1 MEFVIIT
8 GLSGAGKS
16 RALEAIEDIGF
27 FCVDNMPPVLLEK
40 FAELCS
46 QSQGKLSKV
55 ALVIDIRGGDLFTNL
70 IDEINALK
78 KLDYI
83 QLKTIFLDAND
94 SAIIR
99 RYKETRRRHPLQD
112 SIDVSVETALNRERE
127 ILTSI
132 KNIADVV
139 IDTSLLSTTQLKDHV
154 AKAVTDETKGFSM
167 NFVSFGFKY
176 GILQEADMVFDA
188 RFLPNPFYIDGLKH
202 KTGNNDDVYDYV
214 FGFEQTKVFA
224 NKIIDLIEFLTPN
237 FMEEGKTNITIGI
250 GCTGGKHR
258 SVALARYLNDYFTDK
273 GNLSV
278 ASHRDITK

>member
-83 QLKTIFLDAND
+83 QLKTIFLGAND

-112 SIDVSVETALNRERE
+112 GIDVTVEAALSKERE
-127 ILTSI
+127 ILSAI

-154 AKAVTDETKGFSM
+154 AKAVTDEAKGFSM

-202 KTGNNDDVYDYV
+202 KTGNNDDVYNYV
-214 FGFEQTKVFA
+214 FDFEQTKIFV
-224 NKIIDLIEFLTPN
+224 NKITDLIEFLTPN
-237 FMEEGKTNITIGI
+237 FMEEGKTNITVGI

-258 SVALARYLNDYFTDK
+258 SVAIARYLNDYFTNK
-273 GNLSV
+273 GSLSV